1 MQHHFMRDTAGIKKL
16 FLKLWSGAHYCRVA
30 QIYWVARHKQT
41 KKQIHGLSKKHTYEG
56 EAYLDICDI
65 WLGKNERIRFLM
77 FNVLSSERITELYHD
92 DAGIVNAFGT
102 SHKIKL

>member
-41 KKQIHGLSKKHTYEG
+41 KKQTESKKHTYEG

-65 WLGKNERIRFLM
+65 WLGKNERISFLT
-77 FNVLSSERITELYHD
+77 FNILSSERMTELYHD
-92 DAGIVNAFGT
+92 DAVIVNTFGT
-102 SHKIKL
+102 SQKIKL